1 MKIIFF
7 YIISILISLIK
18 TQNEEEML
26 SMAKASACM
35 AIGRSKMENP
45 NSSNKQELF
54 EGLTNCYYKISES
67 QLMNL
72 VQLIRDGKLD
82 FKGTEYEELASG
94 REFIKNFPNEDD
106 RKNKI
111 IEFQK
116 VLENLRK
123 AQENMVRGDNNYENN
138 NPPPKNVK
146 GVLGGIKYLFLKG
159 IFSIMQI
166 INGYVLIG
174 ILIILSFFTLRS
186 CSKLCSKGKK
196 IKKNVSDEKN
206 DKAKDEKGEKVD

>member
-1 MKIIFF
+1 MQVIFF
-7 YIISILISLIK
+7 YIISIIISLIK
-18 TQNEEEML
+18 TQNEEDML
-26 SMAKASACM
+26 KMAKASACM

-45 NSSNKQELF
+45 NLQNKQELF
-54 EGLTNCYYKISES
+54 EGLTNCYFQISES

-72 VQLIRDGKLD
+72 VQLIRDGKVD
-82 FKGTEYEELASG
+82 FKGTEYEELG
-94 REFIKNFPNEDD
+94 NGKNFIKNYPNEND
-106 RKNKI
+106 RNNKVV
-111 IEFQK
+111 EFQK

-206 DKAKDEKGEKVD
+206 DKAKDEKGDKVD

>member
-45 NSSNKQELF
+45 NASNKQELF

-123 AQENMVRGDNNYENN
+123 AQENMARNN
-138 NPPPKNVK
+138 NNFESPNPSMSAK
-146 GVLGGIKYLFLKG
+146 GFFGGIKYLFLKG

-174 ILIILSFFTLRS
+174 ILIVLGFFMLRS

-196 IKKNVSDEKN
+196 SIKNPIEKKENKN
-206 DKAKDEKGEKVD
+206 KDGKEEKVE

>member
-1 MKIIFF
+1 MKIIFP
-7 YIISILISLIK
+7 YIISILLSLIK
-18 TQNEEEML
+18 SQNEEDML
-26 SMAKASACM
+26 RMAKASACM

-45 NSSNKQELF
+45 NLANKQELF

-72 VQLIRDGKLD
+72 VQLIRDGTMN
-82 FKGTEYEELASG
+82 FKGTEFEELASG
-94 REFIKNFPNEDD
+94 KDFVRNFPDEND

-123 AQENMVRGDNNYENN
+123 AQENMARNENSFES
-138 NPPPKNVK
+138 NPPPNVK
-146 GVLGGIKYLFLKG
+146 GFFGGIKYLFLKG

-174 ILIILSFFTLRS
+174 VLIILGFFTLRS
-186 CSKLCSKGKK
+186 CSKICSKGKK
-196 IKKNVSDEKN
+196 SQKKSN
-206 DKAKDEKGEKVD
+206 DKDDDKKKDGKEEKVE

>member
-45 NSSNKQELF
+45 NASNKQELF

-123 AQENMVRGDNNYENN
+123 AQENMARNNDNFESP
-138 NPPPKNVK
+138 NPPMNVK
-146 GVLGGIKYLFLKG
+146 GFFGGIKYLFLKG

-174 ILIILSFFTLRS
+174 ILIVLGFFMLRS

-196 IKKNVSDEKN
+196 SIKNPIEKKEDKN
-206 DKAKDEKGEKVD
+206 KDGKEEKVE

>member
-1 MKIIFF
+1 MQVIFF
-7 YIISILISLIK
+7 YIISIIISLIK
-18 TQNEEEML
+18 TQNEEDML
-26 SMAKASACM
+26 KMAKASACM

-45 NSSNKQELF
+45 NLQNKQELF
-54 EGLTNCYYKISES
+54 EGLTNCYFQISES

-72 VQLIRDGKLD
+72 VQLIRDGKVD
-82 FKGTEYEELASG
+82 FKGTEYEELG
-94 REFIKNFPNEDD
+94 NGKNFIKNYPNEND
-106 RKNKI
+106 RNNKVV
-111 IEFQK
+111 EFQK

-146 GVLGGIKYLFLKG
+146 GVLGGIKYLFLK
-159 IFSIMQI
+159 
-166 INGYVLIG
+166 VLG
-174 ILIILSFFTLRS
+174 FFTLRS